1 MMMTKSNNNF
11 SSIKDLIKGQTRMK
25 GGGDIQ
31 PSSPTSV
38 MEFPQ
43 QQQRRPTTATISRP
57 RNKNSKKIIPIS
69 CMWIIMIFSLSTNL
83 YAIISLHHYIIM
95 GEDSSIIN
103 DGTNN
108 SFGPPPQQLR
118 DTHSYMRKYA
128 STTTTTADGSGLPLP
143 TNWEHFDY
151 KTSRKYFQCSNYGH
165 DPTKPLPT
173 IEFWNRLRE
182 DYIKHVDP
190 SYTFDELVPPT
201 EGYNFD
207 TLGNP
212 PPYYAGHGHR
222 GRGVFA
228 SRNIKRGE
236 LVHDGTKSDIVFP
249 DSMSWRRLLFN
260 LPRRVACDVID
271 WSWVQ
276 QLEVGGDYKL
286 LSAINISVLFNDAKH
301 GYKMNVNPM
310 SGTSSKFYALRDI
323 RMGEELLT
331 NYDMYD
337 TDWVEVGL

>member
-25 GGGDIQ
+25 GGRDIQ

-43 QQQRRPTTATISRP
+43 RQERQPLTTTIRP

-69 CMWIIMIFSLSTNL
+69 WMWIIMIFSLSTNL
-83 YAIISLHHYIIM
+83 YAIISLHSHIMM
-95 GEDSSIIN
+95 GEDSIIN

-190 SYTFDELVPPT
+190 SYTFDDTIPPT
-201 EGYNFD
+201 EG
-207 TLGNP
+207 
-212 PPYYAGHGHR
+212 
-222 GRGVFA
+222 
-228 SRNIKRGE
+228 
-236 LVHDGTKSDIVFP
+236 
-249 DSMSWRRLLFN
+249 
-260 LPRRVACDVID
+260 
-271 WSWVQ
+271 
-276 QLEVGGDYKL
+276 
-286 LSAINISVLFNDAKH
+286 
-301 GYKMNVNPM
+301 
-310 SGTSSKFYALRDI
+310 
-323 RMGEELLT
+323 
-331 NYDMYD
+331 
-337 TDWVEVGL
+337 

>member
-1 MMMTKSNNNF
+1 MMMMKSNNNF
-11 SSIKDLIKGQTRMK
+11 SSIKDRINGQTRMK
-25 GGGDIQ
+25 GGGAIQ

-43 QQQRRPTTATISRP
+43 QQERQPTTTNIRP

-69 CMWIIMIFSLSTNL
+69 WMWIIMIFSLSTNL
-83 YAIISLHHYIIM
+83 YAIISLHYFILM
-95 GEDSSIIN
+95 GEDSSIN

-128 STTTTTADGSGLPLP
+128 STTTTTTTADGSGLPLP

-165 DPTKPLPT
+165 DPNKPLAT

-190 SYTFDELVPPT
+190 SYIFDELVPPT

-323 RMGEELLT
+323 MMGEELLT

-337 TDWVEVGL
+337 TDWVAVGL